1 MPVIKNRSLWAL
13 TLGHFSID
21 LYAGMLPLILLV
33 LTDPLSL
40 SYTEVGLVSTTYT
53 VSASVTQPLFGYLTD
68 RFGSRLVA
76 VGSVIWIAG
85 FMGTMGFADSFP
97 TLLVLAPLAG
107 LGAAAFHP
115 LGAANAA
122 RVSGEQR
129 GSGMSIF
136 LIGGNTGFA
145 VGPLLAGTLFAAVG
159 ARGTGFLP
167 LLAIVLAPSLYLS
180 LSRSSFPAAS
190 GDDSAAETSGTRML
204 EVAVVGILALMVVIF
219 LRSWVHTSLIT
230 YLPQFYKAAGEPVGF
245 TSNLL
250 FAILLPL
257 ALGNLLGGWLSD
269 RFGSR
274 RVIFG
279 SLLFIAPLGRL
290 LLQTAGPLAFMWA
303 ILLGVTLG
311 ATFPVTLV
319 MAQGMLPRGLGFMSG
334 IALGFTFIAGGIG
347 TALTGLLADRFGLD
361 LTLHAII
368 WLPLIG
374 VLCTLMLP
382 EQRSTE
388 RARVV
393 AETSTLRAD

>member
-1 MPVIKNRSLWAL
+1 MPVFKNRSLWAL

-21 LYAGMLPLILLV
+21 LYAGMLPMVLLV

-40 SYTEVGLVSTTYT
+40 SYTEIGLISTAYI

-68 RFGSRLVA
+68 RFGSRLAA
-76 VGSVIWIAG
+76 VGSVIWIGG
-85 FMGTMGFADSFP
+85 FMGSMGFADEST

-129 GSGMSIF
+129 ASGMSIF

-159 ARGTGFLP
+159 ARGTGFL
-167 LLAIVLAPSLYLS
+167 LLPAIVLAAILYLS

-190 GDDSAAETSGTRML
+190 ADYTNARTSASRRVEAALT
-204 EVAVVGILALMVVIF
+204 GILALMIVIF
-219 LRSWVHTSLIT
+219 FRSWIHTSLVT
-230 YLPQFYKAAGEPVGF
+230 YLPQFYKAAGAPVTF

-257 ALGNLLGGWLSD
+257 ALGNLLGGFLSD

-279 SLLFIAPLGRL
+279 SLLFVAPLGRL
-290 LLQTAGPLAFMWA
+290 LLQTTGPLGFLWA
-303 ILLGVTLG
+303 MLLGVTLG
-311 ATFPVTLV
+311 ASFPVTLV
-319 MAQGMLPRGLGFMSG
+319 MAQEMVPRGLGFMSG
-334 IALGFTFIAGGIG
+334 IVLGFTFIAGGIG
-347 TALTGLLADRFGLD
+347 TALTGLLADRIGIE
-361 LTLHAII
+361 LTMHAIV
-368 WLPLIG
+368 WLPMIG
-374 VLCTLMLP
+374 VLSALMLP
-382 EQRSTE
+382 KRRS
-388 RARVV
+388 AVGAQIL
-393 AETSTLRAD
+393 AEPTHSTS